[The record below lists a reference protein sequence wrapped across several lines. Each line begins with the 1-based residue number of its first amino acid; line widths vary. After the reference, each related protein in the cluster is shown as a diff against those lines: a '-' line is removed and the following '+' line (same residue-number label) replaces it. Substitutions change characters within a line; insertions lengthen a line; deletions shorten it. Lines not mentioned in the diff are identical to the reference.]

1 MNAENLEK
9 AQTDY
14 RYLCHVLRN
23 GTASI
28 EGALRQVEGILKGM
42 SIAIAVCRKEIE
54 ATNENN
60 GTQTNL
66 QDTDDTDQHR

>member
-1 MNAENLEK
+1 MNEENPEK

-14 RYLCHVLRN
+14 RCLCHGLRN

-42 SIAIAVCRKEIE
+42 SIAIAVWRKEIE

-60 GTQTNL
+60 GTQIN
-66 QDTDDTDQHR
+66 TDFLDV

>member
-28 EGALRQVEGILKGM
+28 EGLMRQMEGILKGM
-42 SIAIAVCRKEIE
+42 SAAIMDCRSEIE
-54 ATNENN
+54 TL
-60 GTQTNL
+60 TQTEKKN
-66 QDTDDTDQHR
+66 DSAID

>member
-60 GTQTNL
+60 GTQIN
-66 QDTDDTDQHR
+66 TDFLDV